1 MRAGEPTVMLAPEEL
16 WTLFPKTVAALRD
29 KVVVAYAYDK
39 VSRVELEHARGKV
52 AIEREGTSWKITQPE
67 GLKADSGQV
76 NSLLWKLRDM
86 RAVGFLA
93 EDAREIPRYLGKPD
107 VTVRLWEEGTK
118 EPKTL
123 LLAASRET
131 RGGQPAAVAAV
142 AGQGPVM
149 LVEGKALQ
157 ELSKS
162 PDDLRDRTVFPAF
175 ELDDVQR
182 ARIAA
187 GDKRVVV
194 ERSGRSEWKVVEP
207 ARGAGDSA
215 KVSDLLL
222 TLKALRWKAIVSEK
236 GDDAARFGLD
246 RPELDVTLLKKDGA
260 EIAGLLVG
268 RQEQGLTY
276 VRLKASPTIYS
287 VESRVLA
294 DLRKAPTDLPG

>member
-1 MRAGEPTVMLAPEEL
+1 
-16 WTLFPKTVAALRD
+16 
-29 KVVVAYAYDK
+29 
-39 VSRVELEHARGKV
+39 V
-52 AIEREGTSWKITQPE
+52 AIERDETSWKITEPE
-67 GLKADSGQV
+67 GLKADTGQV

-93 EDAREIPRYLGKPD
+93 EEAREIPRYLGKPD
-107 VTVRLWEEGTK
+107 VTVRLWEEGAK

-123 LLAASRET
+123 LLAGSSET

-157 ELSKS
+157 DLSKGS
-162 PDDLRDRTVFPAF
+162 DDLRDRTVFPTF

-182 ARIAA
+182 ARVAG

-207 ARGAGDSA
+207 ARGAADSTR
-215 KVSDLLL
+215 VSDLLL

-246 RPELDVTLLKKDGA
+246 RPELEVTLLKKDGA

-294 DLRKAPTDLPG
+294 ELRKAPTALAG